1 MGVVLRIGPPD
12 RDPTGKPGE
21 RERAIR
27 CSAGFWQQL
36 MTSFVMELVAIDY

>member
-21 RERAIR
+21 RER
-27 CSAGFWQQL
+27 
-36 MTSFVMELVAIDY
+36 ELLDGVLVSGNN

>member
-21 RERAIR
+21 RE
-27 CSAGFWQQL
+27 L
-36 MTSFVMELVAIDY
+36 LDVMLVSGNN